1 MEHNREERTE
11 ENRFIDRNKSQSGK
25 KAWKRH
31 HASFMQGVRER
42 ERNMENKTFYG
53 VTKELEEVLDEAKIL
68 QQGDIS
74 KEFQTTFEF
83 IAGGVAAKLDKATG
97 KISISVALGE
107 TGSGAYAL
115 QQPNNE
121 QLQQIFTGLREDLQ
135 NICNRFDE
143 EVQQVVAKY
152 GLKSTI

>member
-11 ENRFIDRNKSQSGK
+11 ENRFIDRNKSQGGK

-53 VTKELEEVLDEAKIL
+53 VTKELEEVLDEAKIV

-143 EVQQVVAKY
+143 EVQQVIAKY